1 MKTTDAVTK
10 NIISDTKCIKL
21 HDQLIGILSKFEG
34 KKITKRLE
42 TEVKNHFPNAY
53 LKYVGS
59 MTYLE
64 INYKDTEYR
73 SYLLAYDAAPYTEE
87 NFRKH
92 NAWSGSAALERI
104 AKNNLW
110 AAEHS
115 AKVEDKL
122 TAIKRLLQE
131 LKDDS
136 IEFNSY
142 DCPAFYEILRE
153 HDLEDLKKVM

>member
-1 MKTTDAVTK
+1 MKTIDAVMKYTL
-10 NIISDTKCIKL
+10 SDTKAVKL
-21 HDQLIGILSKFEG
+21 HDTLIGILAKFEG

-42 TEVKNHFPNAY
+42 TEVRKHFPNAY
-53 LKYVGS
+53 LKHVGS

-64 INYKDTEYR
+64 LDYRDKEYR

-87 NFRKH
+87 SFRKQ
-92 NAWSGSAALERI
+92 NAWSGSAALERT
-104 AKNNLW
+104 AKNNAW

-115 AKVEDKL
+115 AKVEEKL
-122 TAIKRLLQE
+122 TTIKRLLQE
-131 LKDDS
+131 LNDEAL
-136 IEFNSY
+136 EFNSY